1 MSESGTP
8 LPDPDRFELRGR
20 PRPVTRINRR
30 LVFGVVMVAVFLVAA
45 LFVFALRQARWSARE
60 GGELLNTETKPYAPG
75 LDALPKR
82 YDAVQPPASPEV
94 APAKEHAIPN
104 PARRDLPLPADDQD
118 NTRLSQQAR
127 SAGVFFQLRAANSPA
142 KPTAPQQGDGV
153 PTRVPGEIEPTGLN
167 AFANL
172 PPAPHIPDGANP
184 TDPQA
189 SRLAFLKGKP
199 EGSVYN
205 PHGLQKPVSPYQI
218 MAGTVI
224 AASLLTGLNSDLPGF
239 IIAQVTEPV
248 YDTASGRILLIPQG
262 SRLLGRY
269 DARVNLGQDRA
280 LIVWQ
285 RVIRPDS
292 SSIEIDNLPG
302 NDAGGY
308 AGLADDVDIHT
319 WQLVKGI
326 ALASLLNVG
335 TTLSIDSSD
344 SDLVKAL
351 AQATGQ
357 TANRAGQAIVERQ
370 LNVQPT
376 ITIRPGWP
384 LRVIVHKDLVL
395 SPYGS
400 NRGLR

>member
-1 MSESGTP
+1 
-8 LPDPDRFELRGR
+8 
-20 PRPVTRINRR
+20 
-30 LVFGVVMVAVFLVAA
+30 
-45 LFVFALRQARWSARE
+45 
-60 GGELLNTETKPYAPG
+60 
-75 LDALPKR
+75 
-82 YDAVQPPASPEV
+82 
-94 APAKEHAIPN
+94 
-104 PARRDLPLPADDQD
+104 
-118 NTRLSQQAR
+118 
-127 SAGVFFQLRAANSPA
+127 
-142 KPTAPQQGDGV
+142 
-153 PTRVPGEIEPTGLN
+153 VPGEIEPAGLN
-167 AFANL
+167 ALANL
-172 PPAPHIPDGANP
+172 PPAPHVPDSTNP
-184 TDPQA
+184 TDPQL
-189 SRLAFLKGKP
+189 SKLAFLRGKP
-199 EGSVYN
+199 DGSIYN
-205 PHGLQKPVSPYQI
+205 PHGLQKPASPYQI

-248 YDTASGRILLIPQG
+248 YDSATGRFLLIPQG

-285 RVIRPDS
+285 RIIRPDG

-302 NDAGGY
+302 TDASGY
-308 AGLADDVDIHT
+308 AGISDEVDIHT
-319 WQLVKGI
+319 WQLLKGI

-335 TTLSIDSSD
+335 TTLSIDNTD

-376 ITIRPGWP
+376 ITVRPGWP

-395 SPYGS
+395 GPYGS